1 MERKIFI
8 PLHILLFLFSR
19 VIYTETK
26 KSIKD
31 RFEHS
36 EKILKIREKYYKEYS
51 KFLTQKQIQRVYELE
66 QKTMKRLGKRGHMKH
81 GQHHSPNRKMVNPQA
96 S

>member
-1 MERKIFI
+1 MTDAEAEKA
-8 PLHILLFLFSR
+8 
-19 VIYTETK
+19 
-26 KSIKD
+26 IKD

-36 EKILKIREKYYKEYS
+36 EKILRIREKYYKEYC

-81 GQHHSPNRKMVNPQA
+81 SQHHSPNRKMVNPQA